1 MSKIK
6 QTRLPGIDHPSGRG
20 AGLGAAGV
28 HAVDRKLGA
37 LPTSFKLQGA
47 SGQPSTS
54 ADSGYSR
61 NTIQRVNKGYDNLKE
76 IENVPEISWLKVH
89 ADQLD
94 SMGLTPRVVVEMYH
108 VLLKH
113 KPRNESERHLISEM
127 HGKVLST
134 RRKARAVTR
143 LALLENVRRVPLNEG
158 VMDVLKSAAAEY
170 LDLPRDTLPRD
181 TEDQEPSEEEQI
193 SSATSRSKDLSG
205 GSVSRGDV
213 ERMMQED
220 DATTD
225 VLACNSTSLEILQTG
240 LAVTGVFGD
249 IGTFLGA
256 PVGMVADLVNACI
269 NLVCGHYFHA
279 MLDMIAVLPFA
290 GDLVKIMYAKRYARA
305 LGYTGDSVDFVKGVG
320 SVAKQAEEASKV
332 IDAALTD
339 RLIGPKMSSIIL
351 KLKKLFGTA
360 GQMAER
366 LTKLLNKTVTRMI
379 SYIEDM
385 RSGASSD
392 SITRRGAVWILSK
405 LPMDILAILKN
416 IQKDG
421 IPALKEFI
429 VDLFGRKGAQKTA
442 SAAQVRSSIEATGE
456 GLESTAA
463 GDAGDQEYRP
473 GFAQAEDDAIDPDR
487 DGIPGPFPAG
497 ARPGSYFF
505 EGKKRKTK
513 GKTKI
518 SLTRAL
524 IDDPDAVVDEMSTV
538 ATSLG
543 VPGAPGS
550 GGYITPLRA
559 PARGAKT
566 LEDLVPGYSFAK
578 GNSIYYKH

>member
-1 MSKIK
+1 MAQIK
-6 QTRLPGIDHPSGRG
+6 HRRLPDIDYPSGRG
-20 AGLGAAGV
+20 AGLPAAGV

-108 VLLKH
+108 GLLNH
-113 KPRNESERHLISEM
+113 KPRNETERRLISEM

-143 LALLENVRRVPLNEG
+143 LALLENVRRAPLNEG
-158 VMDVLKSAAAEY
+158 VMDVLKSAASEY
-170 LDLPRDTLPRD
+170 LDLPTDTG
-181 TEDQEPSEEEQI
+181 DQEPSEDEQI
-193 SSATSRSKDLSG
+193 SSVTSRARDLSG
-205 GSVSRGDV
+205 GSVSRSDV
-213 ERMMQED
+213 ERMMKED

-225 VLACNSTSLEILQTG
+225 VLACNSTSLEILQTA

-249 IGTFLGA
+249 LGTFLGV

-279 MLDMIAVLPFA
+279 MLDLIAVFPFA
-290 GDLVKIMYAKRYARA
+290 GDLVKIMYAKRYAKA
-305 LGYTGDSVDFVKGVG
+305 LGYVGDSVDFVKGVG
-320 SVAKQAEEASKV
+320 SVSKQAEEASKV

-351 KLKKLFGTA
+351 KLKRMFGTA
-360 GQMAER
+360 GAMAER
-366 LTKLLNKTVTRMI
+366 LSGLLNKTVTRMI
-379 SYIEDM
+379 NYLEDM
-385 RSGASSD
+385 KSSSD
-392 SITRRGAVWILSK
+392 SGGIVKRGAVWILSK
-405 LPMDILAILKN
+405 LPMDILSILKR
-416 IQKDG
+416 IQDEG
-421 IPALKEFI
+421 IPALKDFI

-442 SAAQVRSSIEATGE
+442 SGAQLRDTVSDAGE
-456 GLESTAA
+456 GAEDSMTGDESE
-463 GDAGDQEYRP
+463 QEYKP
-473 GFAQAEDDAIDPDR
+473 GFAQAEDDSVDPDH
-487 DGIPGPFPAG
+487 DGIPGPFPDG
-497 ARPGSYFF
+497 VRSSSYVF

-513 GKTKI
+513 GKSKI

-524 IDDPDAVVDEMSTV
+524 IDDPDAVFDEMSTV

-543 VPGAPGS
+543 APGEPGG
-550 GGYITPLRA
+550 GGYITPIHA
-559 PARGAKT
+559 PRRGAKT

-578 GNSIYYKH
+578 GSSIYYKH